1 MGLRGGEEGHDAGA
15 GSIRAEHRLK
25 AAVKV
30 LEMKLFSLKIVPV
43 FLKKYIY
50 LLVPPVVDLAVL
62 EVLLEELKKVLAA
75 PADDNKRIE

>member
-1 MGLRGGEEGHDAGA
+1 MGLRRGVEGHDAGA

-43 FLKKYIY
+43 FF
-50 LLVPPVVDLAVL
+50 
-62 EVLLEELKKVLAA
+62 
-75 PADDNKRIE
+75 

>member
-30 LEMKLFSLKIVPV
+30 LEMELFSLKIVPV
-43 FLKKYIY
+43 FFKKIY
-50 LLVPPVVDLAVL
+50 LLVGPSCGRLGSPGSPP
-62 EVLLEELKKVLAA
+62 
-75 PADDNKRIE
+75 